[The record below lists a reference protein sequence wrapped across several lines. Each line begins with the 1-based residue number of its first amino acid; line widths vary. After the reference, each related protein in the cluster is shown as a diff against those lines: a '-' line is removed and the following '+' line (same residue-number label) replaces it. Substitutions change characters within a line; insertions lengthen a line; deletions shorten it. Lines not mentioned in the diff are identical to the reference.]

1 MMEQEKDKAREN
13 MEAQENTV
21 EQSTKKEQLQG
32 MARRI
37 FSPAHLKKAA
47 VLVVVCAILGGG
59 GAWYHHQQKQ
69 AEHLQVMQ
77 ARTAMIQ
84 NQASQRNLNLLD
96 EEQAK
101 ALAAQAVGVEEANLT
116 YEKVALVN
124 AADRKDKGKHKDKE
138 KEIKRA
144 ERKMVASQDQN
155 QDQNNQAGQDGTTDG
170 TASATKKVASTD
182 FQPIYKVDMKADK
195 VDYDVRIDAVTG
207 NVLKADVG

>member
-1 MMEQEKDKAREN
+1 
-13 MEAQENTV
+13 
-21 EQSTKKEQLQG
+21 
-32 MARRI
+32 
-37 FSPAHLKKAA
+37 
-47 VLVVVCAILGGG
+47 
-59 GAWYHHQQKQ
+59 
-69 AEHLQVMQ
+69 MQ

>member
-1 MMEQEKDKAREN
+1 

>member
-1 MMEQEKDKAREN
+1 MMEQEKDKAQEN

>member
-1 MMEQEKDKAREN
+1 MEQEKDKAQEN